1 MLLGMMISLFLFK
14 NSIPIN
20 LNNQFGLTIKSQND
34 YSNNNYV
41 DSENSYHYEKSDS
54 ESFRGSLKI
63 FGLIILLLTII
74 TIVTAVLHKKE
85 VLTVYSDYTDVT
97 FTALSIIL
105 PLLFMLIFYL
115 LKFDTTT
122 NYIICGIIALILLF
136 IVALKTV
143 YNNYGNVLFVILVFI
158 TKYFITIFYLLILI
172 LINLRFQTRRK
183 DESKYQFESRVSREN
198 EQDKIREKETIAN
211 YVSTSRFLTRHS
223 SWSSV
228 SNYFNKKQYLTK

>member
-1 MLLGMMISLFLFK
+1 MK
-14 NSIPIN
+14 NQT
-20 LNNQFGLTIKSQND
+20 LKAL
-34 YSNNNYV
+34 
-41 DSENSYHYEKSDS
+41 
-54 ESFRGSLKI
+54 RGSLKI